1 MKELA
6 IKIRHRC
13 NTKEKWEAVNP
24 VLDMGEM
31 GVQIPSS
38 GDTDN
43 PDARWFFKFGD
54 GKSQWKDLP
63 WASADGD
70 FQTDPYLQEIGAAAD
85 AYYTGLRIEA
95 LELQMEVLNY
105 TPLTLK
111 VSVDGGATREKTGS
125 PPTSVTLK
133 IEWSGQ
139 SAKDNKGVVTFNGE
153 SKDVILNGSNALV
166 TFSDLELS
174 MNANTPSFSCKF
186 EAVEEKC
193 PGNGN
198 VEKNRT
204 ATANLQFK
212 DSVYHGYGALDVL
225 EKQSAT
231 DFMKSIN
238 KIKSFG
244 LTLNKTDTT
253 PDPNG
258 EYYYICAPAYYT
270 KISVVTGENATNVDL
285 LGEDYEFDYGNG
297 IKTKYRIYRT
307 KNIYTSSIK
316 IGFTVS

>member
-1 MKELA
+1 MRQ
-6 IKIRHRC
+6 IDVKIRHRC
-13 NTKEKWEAVNP
+13 NTKETWELANP
-24 VLDMGEM
+24 ILDLGEM
-31 GVQIPSS
+31 GIQLPVDPTSS
-38 GDTDN
+38 ES
-43 PDARWFFKFGD
+43 RWFFKFGN
-54 GKSQWKDLP
+54 GETRWNDLP

-70 FQTDPYLQEIGAAAD
+70 FRTDPLLTELGAAAD

-105 TPLTLK
+105 KPLSLK
-111 VSVDGGATREKTGS
+111 ISVDGGATREKTGS
-125 PPTSVTLK
+125 PPTSITLK

-139 SAKDNKGVVTFNGE
+139 SAKDNKGVVTFKGE
-153 SKDVILNGSNALV
+153 SKDVVLNGSNASV
-166 TFSDLELS
+166 TFSDLDLS
-174 MNANTPSFSCKF
+174 MNANTPTFACKF
-186 EAVEEKC
+186 EAIEEEC

-198 VEKNRT
+198 QEKTRS
-204 ATANLQFK
+204 ATTNLQFK

-225 EKQSAT
+225 EKNSAT

-258 EYYYICAPAYYT
+258 EYYYICAPAYY
-270 KISVVTGENATNVDL
+270 KNISVVTGENATNVDL
-285 LGEDYEFDYGNG
+285 LGEDYEFDYGNDV
-297 IKTKYRIYRT
+297 KTKYRIYRT
-307 KNIYTSSIK
+307 KNVYTSSIK